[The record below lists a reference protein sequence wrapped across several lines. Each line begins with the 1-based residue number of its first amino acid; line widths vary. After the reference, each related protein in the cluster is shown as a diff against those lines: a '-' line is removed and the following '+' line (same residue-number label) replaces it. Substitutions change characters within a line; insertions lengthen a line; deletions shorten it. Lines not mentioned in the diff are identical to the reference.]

1 MRKLD
6 LLTVVVLAVVGGGSA
21 LLVNQP
27 ITYAQERGP
36 NKKAP
41 SAEVSEAP
49 TTLALP
55 EGLVT
60 LRVDFKSKGKAK
72 AKEATVWDGRLSVSQ
87 GRVRRIRAWQED
99 PRNRI
104 EGTEWSLTTRR
115 TIPWNSQQR
124 KRGHKA
130 MPLQDSAI
138 LVELANVSNDT
149 KLDFQTE
156 QGDFQVTV
164 ADVSFGASKRLL
176 NGLVTIT
183 RVASAA
189 TVLSAPTED
198 DYPAAAL
205 GPDGRLY
212 VAYVA
217 FTHGEGFRK
226 RPPLAEPPEDFGYL
240 DDPTGGDQVLLLHLD
255 GDKWTGPL
263 PVTPP
268 GEDVYRTAVAVDGD
282 GDAWVF
288 WSANRDGNWDVY
300 ARRRSGERWS
310 RELRLTTDPGP
321 DTFPVATTDSSGR
334 VWVAWQAF
342 RGGSFD
348 ILAMVQEDD
357 TPGRPIV
364 ITDAP
369 GNQWT
374 PAIAASSDGQVA
386 VAWDSY
392 EKGNYDVHARIRSQG
407 EFGDPIPVATS
418 LRGEMRASIT
428 FDKAGRLWIA
438 YEDSPEKWGKDW
450 GALEKDGSALYHGR
464 TVAVRVWAK
473 NRLQRPADDPVNA
486 FVPWLRTQKNRKDP
500 PRGQR
505 LAVPRLTT
513 DAAGRVWLA
522 VRSPRLGTRVGV
534 GTVWFEH
541 VAWYE
546 GDRWSDEI
554 ICPGTD
560 NLLDNRPALVPRP
573 SGEVLMVTSSD
584 NRFAT
589 AGRLPQWFVRQLRK
603 DGEDVKQRQIEA
615 RWPDMV
621 NNELVMAEL
630 GPAPGSGPVR
640 PELLPASPVEASG
653 PDANARKEAA
663 DVARVRA
670 ARATVGRKTLRLFR
684 GEFHRHTEI
693 SSDGGGDGLLL
704 DMWRYAIDAASHDW
718 IGNGDHDNGGGREY
732 SWWITQKTTD
742 LFHLTGTF
750 TPIFSYERSCGY
762 PDGHRNVVF
771 ARRGIRTLPR
781 LQGGM
786 GKALDDL
793 PQDAK
798 RPNTPDTQNL
808 YRYLAHFDGVCAS
821 HTSGTDMGTDWRD
834 GDAKVEPI
842 VEIYQGCRQSYEMP
856 GAPRSN
862 TAENSMGGW
871 RPFGFVSLALRKG
884 FRLGFQA
891 SSDHTS
897 THISYCNVWVEEP
910 TREAILAAM
919 KARRVYGSTDNII
932 ADVRSGDHFL
942 GEEFTTKTKPA
953 LQIRLVGTQ
962 PFAKVHVIKDGNYVH
977 TAEPGEQEV
986 EFEWTDFAPAAEQTS
1001 YYYVRGE
1008 QEDGEL
1014 VWVSPMWI
1022 TYKPQL

>member
-1 MRKLD
+1 
-6 LLTVVVLAVVGGGSA
+6 LLVVALAVFGVGWA
-21 LLVNQP
+21 LLPNRP
-27 ITYAQERGP
+27 TTYAQERSP
-36 NKKAP
+36 KKAAP
-41 SAEVSEAP
+41 AASAKTSQAP

-55 EGLVT
+55 KGLVT

-72 AKEATVWDGRLSVSQ
+72 AKQPTVWDGRLSVSQ
-87 GRVRRIRAWQED
+87 GRVRRIRAWQDD
-99 PRNRI
+99 PRNQFDGDQWR
-104 EGTEWSLTTRR
+104 LTTRR

-124 KRGHKA
+124 KRGHEA
-130 MPLQDSAI
+130 MPLQDGAM
-138 LVELANVSNDT
+138 LVELADVAADT
-149 KLDFQTE
+149 QLEFETE
-156 QGDFQVTV
+156 QGDFRFAVS
-164 ADVSFGASKRLL
+164 DVSFGTGKRFLS
-176 NGLVTIT
+176 GLVEIN

-189 TVLSAPTED
+189 TILSAPTED
-198 DYPAAAL
+198 DYPSAAL
-205 GPDGRLY
+205 GPDGRLQ

-226 RPPLAEPPEDFGYL
+226 RPPLVEPPKDFGYL
-240 DDPTGGDQVLLLHLD
+240 DDPTGGDQVLLLELD
-255 GDKWTGPL
+255 GDEWTGPL

-268 GEDVYRTAVAVDGD
+268 GQDVYRTAVAVDGN
-282 GDAWVF
+282 GRVWVF
-288 WSANRDGNWDVY
+288 WSANRDGNWDLY
-300 ARRRSGERWS
+300 ARRRNGDQWS
-310 RELRLTTDPGP
+310 QELRLTTDPGP
-321 DTFPVATTDSSGR
+321 DTFPVATTDVAGR

-342 RGGSFD
+342 REGSFD
-348 ILAMVQEDD
+348 ILTLAHDGD
-357 TPGRPIV
+357 TPGDPIV
-364 ITDAP
+364 LTDAP

-392 EKGNYDVHARIRSQG
+392 EKGNYDVHARIRTQG
-407 EFGDPIPVATS
+407 KFGDPIPVATS

-450 GALEKDGSALYHGR
+450 GALEKEGSALYQGR
-464 TVAVRVWAK
+464 TIAVRVWAESQ
-473 NRLQRPADDPVNA
+473 LQQPADDPVHA
-486 FVPWLRTQKNRKDP
+486 FVPWLRNQKNRKGP

-546 GDRWSDEI
+546 GDRWSSEI

-573 SGEVLMVTSSD
+573 SGEVVMVTSSD

-589 AGRLPQWFVRQLRK
+589 AGRLPQWLLRQLRK
-603 DGEDVKQRQIEA
+603 EGDKIEQGQVQA
-615 RWPDMV
+615 RWPDPV

-630 GPAPGSGPVR
+630 GPAPGSGPLR
-640 PELLPASPVEASG
+640 PELVPTAAAEAT
-653 PDANARKEAA
+653 DADADARKEAD

-670 ARATVGRKTLRLFR
+670 ARATVAGKTLRLLR

-718 IGNGDHDNGGGREY
+718 IGNGDHDNGNGREY

-742 LFHLTGTF
+742 LFHLDGAF
-750 TPIFSYERSCGY
+750 TPMFTYERSCSY

-771 ARRGIRTLPR
+771 DRRGIRTLPR
-781 LQGGM
+781 LKGGM
-786 GKALDDL
+786 GKSLDDL

-834 GDAKVEPI
+834 GNAKVEPI

-862 TAENSMGGW
+862 TAENSIGGW

-919 KARRVYGSTDNII
+919 KARRVFGSTDNIV
-932 ADVRSGDHFL
+932 ADVRSGDHFM
-942 GEEFTTKTKPA
+942 GEEFTTETRPS
-953 LQIRLVGTQ
+953 LQIHLAGTQ
-962 PFAKVHVIKDGNYVH
+962 PFAKVHVIKDGDYVH
-977 TAEPGEQEV
+977 TAEPGKQDY
-986 EFEWTDFAPAAEQTS
+986 EFEWTDFAPTAGATS

-1022 TYKPQL
+1022 TYKP